1 MTTIAATQN
10 PAPYL
15 VEKRASPFSQY
26 LDPEFTADL
35 METAKEYDRAEEIS
49 DNEKWTIAE
58 RVNEMWPEHAGLT
71 YELTGERIFPTK
83 AEYYVEC
90 SRVANIGLSRK
101 RFGDSGETLRAW
113 CELQQT
119 YAQFPDI
126 HKFLDALSFEHL
138 RKAKKLAK
146 DEKVKVPVLAL
157 AKAIAEN
164 WTADE
169 MKEHYDPSEPIH
181 PYDKFM
187 GWIEGMNKDF
197 LSTWLKSRKT
207 IDGILFHAAEIK
219 RLIAEDR

>member
-1 MTTIAATQN
+1 MTTA
-10 PAPYL
+10 PAPYS
-15 VEKRASPFSQY
+15 VKKVASPFSQL
-26 LDPEFTADL
+26 LDPEFVKDL
-35 METAKEYDRAEEIS
+35 MASAKEYDNAEEIS
-49 DNEKWTIAE
+49 DDEKWAIAE
-58 RVNEMWPEHAGLT
+58 KVNDLWPEHAGIR
-71 YELTGERIFPTK
+71 YAMSKKKVFETK
-83 AEYYVEC
+83 ADYYVEC
-90 SRVANIGLSRK
+90 SRVANIGLKRK

-119 YAQFPDI
+119 YANFPDV

-181 PYDKFM
+181 PYEKVT
-187 GWIEGMNKDF
+187 GWLDGMLNKD
-197 LSTWLKSRKT
+197 SWSWLKSQTT
-207 IDGILFHAAEIK
+207 IKGILFHAAEIK
-219 RLIAEDR
+219 RLIAEDK

>member
-1 MTTIAATQN
+1 MTTA
-10 PAPYL
+10 PAPYI
-15 VEKRASPFSQY
+15 VEKRASPFSLY

-35 METAKEYDRAEEIS
+35 MQSAKEYDRAEEIS

-119 YAQFPDI
+119 YAPFPDI
-126 HKFLDALSFEHL
+126 HKFLDELSFDHL
-138 RKAKKLAK
+138 RKAKKLAR

-181 PYDKFM
+181 PYEKVT
-187 GWIEGMNKDF
+187 GWLDGMLNKD
-197 LSTWLKSRKT
+197 SWSWLKSQKT
-207 IDGILFHAAEIK
+207 IKDILFHAAEIK
-219 RLIAEDR
+219 RLIAEDK

>member
-1 MTTIAATQN
+1 MTQ
-10 PAPYL
+10 PAP
-15 VEKRASPFSQY
+15 VEKIASPFSQV
-26 LDPEFTADL
+26 LDPQFVKDL
-35 METAKEYDRAEEIS
+35 MASAKEYDNAEEIS
-49 DNEKWTIAE
+49 DDEKWAIAE
-58 RVNEMWPEHAGLT
+58 KVNDLWPEHAGIR
-71 YELTGERIFPTK
+71 YAMSKKKVFETK
-83 AEYYVEC
+83 ADYYVEC
-90 SRVANIGLSRK
+90 SRVANIGLKRK

-119 YAQFPDI
+119 YANFPDV

-207 IDGILFHAAEIK
+207 IDGILYHAAEIK
-219 RLIAEDR
+219 RLIAEDK